1 MFFSIRAFQG
11 PGFLGFRIFRVLV
24 QVLEVAVW
32 ICADIFMIK
41 MLYILCNNF
50 FSAITEK
57 PWQNVLHNKTIPS

>member
-50 FSAITEK
+50 F
-57 PWQNVLHNKTIPS
+57 QQ